1 MSEEEQVGMH
11 QDAENADGI
20 ETEGDAAKAHDA
32 QQLFLLVKVPNLYV
46 QVPLVLVP
54 HHRHPQ

>member
-1 MSEEEQVGMH
+1 MSEEEQVGLH

-32 QQLFLLVKVPNLYV
+32 QQLFLLVKVPNL
-46 QVPLVLVP
+46 
-54 HHRHPQ
+54 